1 MLTLSFYFQTKTD
14 KDESIDVIRRPSL
27 PIQLEQV
34 EAHWQDDQPTAA
46 AAAAATSRAHSHQ
59 LDAVQEA
66 IVHYNGGEH
75 TNDDQEDMV

>member
-34 EAHWQDDQPTAA
+34 EAHWQDDQPTAV
-46 AAAAATSRAHSHQ
+46 AAATSRAHSHQ
-59 LDAVQEA
+59 LDVVQEA